1 MRATIAKRIIR
12 KPTPDEGPTGAAGST
27 VAVAGGVAVAASTPP
42 LGAVLGAVLGALD
55 GSVDGAVDGA
65 VEGAV
70 DGAVEGAVEGAVDGA
85 LDGALEGGSEG
96 ASAQGPTD
104 RSNSVVQPFEPV
116 GSSPAVTL
124 TFAVW
129 PTVGLLP
136 LIWVENEPPKSVT
149 GRTDVPSIEAAIV
162 LVTVGV

>member
-1 MRATIAKRIIR
+1 MRATIAKRISR

-55 GSVDGAVDGA
+55 GSVD
-65 VEGAV
+65 GAV

-129 PTVGLLP
+129 PTVGLLA

-149 GRTDVPSIEAAIV
+149 GKTDVPSIEAAIV